1 MPEAEWMILA
11 VVAAALV
18 FDFTNGWN
26 DSANAVATV
35 VSTRVLSPLAAVSFS
50 ATLNVIG
57 AFYSTAVAKTIGS
70 DILDPNVVTQQVVLA
85 ALVGGIA
92 WNTAMTLAGLP
103 ISASHAL
110 LGGMVGAAL
119 VHGGSGTLQWAGIRL
134 ILIAMILSPAVG
146 MVFGYLFIMALRLIF
161 GGARPALVNALFR
174 RLQLLSAGWMSFS
187 HGTNDAQKAMG
198 IITLALYSGGY
209 IDSIEVPS
217 WVIVACAL
225 AMGLGTMVGG
235 WRVVRTLGMRMLH
248 MEPVHGFAAE
258 TGAALVLTFTAGTG
272 VPVSTTH
279 TITGAILGVGASSGF
294 NAVRWGIAGK
304 IVYAW
309 LFTLPGSGIV
319 AALCYALLRALT

>member
-26 DSANAVATV
+26 DSANAVAPV
-35 VSTRVLSPLAAVSFS
+35 ASTRVLSPLAAVSFS

-119 VHGGSGTLQWAGIRL
+119 VHGGSGALQWAGIP
-134 ILIAMILSPAVG
+134 MILSPAVG

-217 WVIVACAL
+217 WVI
-225 AMGLGTMVGG
+225 
-235 WRVVRTLGMRMLH
+235 
-248 MEPVHGFAAE
+248 
-258 TGAALVLTFTAGTG
+258 
-272 VPVSTTH
+272 
-279 TITGAILGVGASSGF
+279 
-294 NAVRWGIAGK
+294 
-304 IVYAW
+304 
-309 LFTLPGSGIV
+309 
-319 AALCYALLRALT
+319 